1 MQGRTT
7 AVITAVA
14 GALFGLLV
22 TLAALT
28 SPIAGAPRASV
39 LLSGLVAGWAFIG
52 VGAALW
58 VRFPDTRVGAIS
70 LAVGAAIFV
79 PELRWIGGDLAW
91 TAGWATTDIHLVL
104 LAWLVLAFPTGRLR
118 RSERTLVGSMAAY
131 FALLAVAGLLF
142 SDPWPG
148 CAECPNNLLLLTED
162 ADLNSI
168 VWSTARWVN
177 LGLVAWLVV
186 AIGRKRRRASTAGR
200 RALAPVVWALGP
212 VGIALV
218 IAFVE
223 PALDVSDSV
232 TEGVAVLE
240 RLALIAFPAF
250 LAAGMVRANL
260 ALGRVADL
268 AADLS
273 DLLTP
278 DELDAAVQQALGDP
292 SARVAFGD
300 LSRMVDPHGT
310 PIERDGQVA
319 TPVRAGTRDIG
330 FLVHDP
336 AVPHDLVDAVRS
348 TAALAIENERLR
360 AELRIRLQEVEASR
374 QRIAQATI
382 EERRRIERN
391 LHDGVQQR
399 LLALGASVGRARSGA
414 EGSQAEALAG
424 IADELR
430 LSIDELREFARGVH
444 PAILTDRGLGPAIA
458 ALAERSPVPVTYN
471 GLVDRCPTEIEAAT
485 FYVVSEAVTNAI
497 RHADADAISV
507 RLWHDD
513 GHLRFEVADDGIG
526 GADPSGSGIQG
537 IIDRVEALGGVLS
550 VSSRERSGTTVEG
563 WLPCG

>member
-1 MQGRTT
+1 M
-7 AVITAVA
+7 
-14 GALFGLLV
+14 LV
-22 TLAALT
+22 
-28 SPIAGAPRASV
+28 V
-39 LLSGLVAGWAFIG
+39 
-52 VGAALW
+52 
-58 VRFPDTRVGAIS
+58 
-70 LAVGAAIFV
+70 
-79 PELRWIGGDLAW
+79 
-91 TAGWATTDIHLVL
+91 
-104 LAWLVLAFPTGRLR
+104 
-118 RSERTLVGSMAAY
+118 SMATY
-131 FALLAVAGLLF
+131 FAILAVAGLLF

-148 CAECPNNLLLLTED
+148 CPDCPANLLLLTDD
-162 ADLNSI
+162 AELNSI
-168 VWSTARWVN
+168 VWSTARWFN

-186 AIGRKRRRASTAGR
+186 AIGRKRQRASTAGR

-212 VGIALV
+212 VGIALA

-223 PALDVSDSV
+223 PALDVSDTV
-232 TEGVAVLE
+232 TEAVAVLE

-268 AADLS
+268 ASELS

-300 LSRMVDPHGT
+300 PTRMVDPHGS
-310 PIERDGQVA
+310 PIEHDGQVA

-336 AVPHDLVDAVRS
+336 AVPDDLVDAVRS

-414 EGSQAEALAG
+414 EGAQAEALTG

-430 LSIDELREFARGVH
+430 VSIEELREFARGVH

-458 ALAERSPVPVTYN
+458 ALAERSPVPVSHD
-471 GLVDRCPTEIEAAT
+471 GPADRCPTEIEAAT
-485 FYVVSEAVTNAI
+485 FYVISEAVANAI
-497 RHADADAISV
+497 RHADAEAISV
-507 RLWHDD
+507 RLWHEDSQ
-513 GHLRFEVADDGIG
+513 LRFEVTDDGIG
-526 GADPSGSGIQG
+526 GANSAGTGIQG
-537 IIDRVEALGGVLS
+537 IIDRVEALGGELS
-550 VSSRERSGTTVEG
+550 VTSRQQAGTTVEG